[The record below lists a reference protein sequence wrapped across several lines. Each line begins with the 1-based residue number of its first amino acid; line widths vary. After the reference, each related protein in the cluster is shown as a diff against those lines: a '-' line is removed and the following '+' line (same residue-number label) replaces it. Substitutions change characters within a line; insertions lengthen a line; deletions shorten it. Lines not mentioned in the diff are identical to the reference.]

1 LTMDASGNLFVADTN
16 NNAIRKLITATG
28 VVSTVA
34 GKSGVAGSVDGANS
48 QAQFHYPS
56 SIAVD
61 PLGNLYVVDTDNHAL
76 REIAPSGAV
85 STLAGLAGSSGSSD
99 GVGTA
104 ARFNFPTGVAVHAN
118 ASVPLAGPTPA
129 TVVYIADTT
138 NDTIRLAV
146 APSVPVITT
155 QPQSQTVTAGANA
168 TFTVAVTGSPAATYQ
183 WYYSGSLL
191 NNVANQISGV
201 TTSTLALSNVQSGN
215 VGYYTVTVK
224 NIVGSATSN
233 PATLAL
239 TPTTPT
245 PPPSSGGGGGGG
257 GGAPSL
263 WFCGALS
270 LLAFGRR
277 MLRRK

>member
-1 LTMDASGNLFVADTN
+1 
-16 NNAIRKLITATG
+16 
-28 VVSTVA
+28 
-34 GKSGVAGSVDGANS
+34 
-48 QAQFHYPS
+48 
-56 SIAVD
+56 
-61 PLGNLYVVDTDNHAL
+61 
-76 REIAPSGAV
+76 
-85 STLAGLAGSSGSSD
+85 
-99 GVGTA
+99 
-104 ARFNFPTGVAVHAN
+104 
-118 ASVPLAGPTPA
+118 
-129 TVVYIADTT
+129 
-138 NDTIRLAV
+138 
-146 APSVPVITT
+146 
-155 QPQSQTVTAGANA
+155 
-168 TFTVAVTGSPAATYQ
+168 
-183 WYYSGSLL
+183 L